1 VFEQYA
7 HILKSE
13 VPHLNIEGD
22 TYPPPRINE
31 ILSNVMFGV
40 RMGLLLLILAGP
52 DALRNIGIENP
63 PGIYMWTQDNKVQF
77 NLRIAS
83 FPGPLSISQLIYCM
97 LLRGPG
103 DEVNLIVRIVILV
116 NVLC

>member
-1 VFEQYA
+1 MFEQYA

-40 RMGLLLLILAGP
+40 RIGLLLLILAGP

-63 PGIYMWTQDNKVQF
+63 PGIYMWTQDNKVQV
-77 NLRIAS
+77 NLRIDS
-83 FPGPLSISQLIYCM
+83 FPGPFSIFQLLCCM
-97 LLRGPG
+97 LL
-103 DEVNLIVRIVILV
+103 
-116 NVLC
+116 